1 MIFIYYESKYK
12 NHAWHSLEFKVSIKV
27 SQLEI
32 DNRVIFSL
40 AKDIKNL
47 KIYLIIS
54 DQIQFKIFMHAK
66 VAVSD
71 QYSIAKFLQLMQSEL
86 R

>member
-1 MIFIYYESKYK
+1 M
-12 NHAWHSLEFKVSIKV
+12 
-27 SQLEI
+27 
-32 DNRVIFSL
+32 IFSL
-40 AKDIKNL
+40 VKDIKNL

-71 QYSIAKFLQLMQSEL
+71 KYSIAKFLQQMQSEL
-86 R
+86 LLKLCKPLYGKMIHKIWVDLSQ

>member
-1 MIFIYYESKYK
+1 M
-12 NHAWHSLEFKVSIKV
+12 
-27 SQLEI
+27 
-32 DNRVIFSL
+32 IFSL
-40 AKDIKNL
+40 VKDIKNL

-71 QYSIAKFLQLMQSEL
+71 QYSIAKFLQQMQSEL
-86 R
+86 LLKTLQTFIRKNDSYNLGWFVAMTVRYDIWI